1 MLRGSLRIGR
11 VLTTCANGGRCLHT
25 SRVAFSAPVR
35 RSRFAPKV
43 VKPERDTEPEPQLE
57 PKAETKAEPKAEPKA
72 ESKAKSLKVEKPL
85 VEKPK
90 GKSKKEAT
98 KNDKKP
104 LRTERKVQANDT
116 KKNAKS
122 ARQESKPASKA
133 FPQSEPAASTT
144 TASVPEPKIKKHE
157 QTKILEPKR
166 PKVLKKTKKVAS
178 VKPKCKLDIPTFL
191 SVANFATILRVRVPE
206 LLNKLEELGF
216 ENMTNDYILDA
227 ETAELIALEYD
238 FEVNRDDNLGADLFP
253 QELSTDPKKLKP
265 RSPIV
270 TIMGHVDHGKT
281 TILDYLRKSSIVKGE
296 FGGITQHIGAF
307 VVETPVSK
315 KKVTFLDTPGHA
327 AFLKM
332 RERGANMTDVIILV
346 VAAED
351 SVKPQTIEAIKHARN
366 AGVPVVVAIN
376 KCDKETANPE
386 KVVADLSS
394 HGIDVEDYGGETP
407 TVRVSGKT
415 GMGMKDLEEAV
426 VTVADLLELKTQEK
440 GTAVEGWVLES
451 EVKKGLGNVA
461 TFLVKKGELKPGSI
475 IVAGTTFCKVRGMR
489 DEHGK
494 TVKVAK
500 PSQPVEVSGWKE
512 LPDAGDVGLEA
523 KNEALAK
530 KVIGNREKRRRML
543 DEAEQIDRMNEQRT
557 RALVTA
563 QREEKI
569 QDYQLKGFSMDEIRE
584 LEPELF
590 DENEAV
596 VEKVNF
602 IIKADVSGSAEAV
615 RQSIEGLGNDE
626 VQSNVIFEE
635 VGAPS
640 ESDINRAK
648 DSNAQILAFNVKV
661 PKDIMNSASQAGV
674 EIKEYN
680 VIYHLIENVLET
692 LTDKLPPIYETK
704 VTARVSVKQL
714 FDISLKGKQTMT
726 IAGSRV
732 IEGTFKRNSEVR
744 LVRNDEV
751 LYEGR
756 VRQLKV
762 EKNDVA
768 EVKNGADCGVSLEG
782 GPQIEVGD
790 VIESVEKVPVKR
802 HL

>member
-1 MLRGSLRIGR
+1 MLRGSLRITR
-11 VLTTCANGGRCLHT
+11 VLSTSINSSRCLHN
-25 SRVAFSAPVR
+25 SSVLRAGPVR
-35 RSRFAPKV
+35 RSRFSAKIEEPQ
-43 VKPERDTEPEPQLE
+43 PETQPEPQLE
-57 PKAETKAEPKAEPKA
+57 PVKIEQQKEEKVV
-72 ESKAKSLKVEKPL
+72 VEKKQAHENKKQSQK
-85 VEKPK
+85 EK
-90 GKSKKEAT
+90 KSQK
-98 KNDKKP
+98 DK
-104 LRTERKVQANDT
+104 
-116 KKNAKS
+116 
-122 ARQESKPASKA
+122 
-133 FPQSEPAASTT
+133 SEK
-144 TASVPEPKIKKHE
+144 KIKEPVKHEKEQVKTELITPVVEEVKIIKRE
-157 QTKILEPKR
+157 QTKILEPKK
-166 PKVLKKTKKVAS
+166 PKILKKLKSTQMKE
-178 VKPKCKLDIPTFL
+178 KPKCKLDIPTFL
-191 SVANFATILRVRVPE
+191 SVSNFATILRIRVPE
-206 LLNKLEELGF
+206 LLTKLEELGF

-227 ETAELIALEYD
+227 ETAELIAQEYG

-253 QELSTDPKKLKP
+253 EELTTDIKKLKT

-307 VVETPVSK
+307 VVQTPVSK
-315 KKVTFLDTPGHA
+315 KKITFLDTPGHA

-394 HGIDVEDYGGETP
+394 HGIDVEDYGGDTP

-415 GMGMKDLEEAV
+415 GLGMKDLEETVIAV
-426 VTVADLLELKTQEK
+426 AELLELKTQEK
-440 GTAVEGWVLES
+440 GTAIEGWVLES
-451 EVKKGLGNVA
+451 QVKKGLGNVA
-461 TFLVKKGELKPGSI
+461 TFLIKKGELKPGSI
-475 IVAGTTFCKVRGMR
+475 IVAGTTFCKVRGMK

-494 TVKVAK
+494 NVKLAK
-500 PSQPVEVSGWKE
+500 PSQPVEISGWKE
-512 LPDAGDVGLEA
+512 LPDAGEVGLEA
-523 KNEALAK
+523 KSEALAK
-530 KVIGNREKRRRML
+530 KVIANREKRKRML
-543 DEAEQIDRMNEQRT
+543 DEAEQIDEMNKQRT
-557 RALVTA
+557 KALIDA
-563 QREEKI
+563 QRCEKI
-569 QDYQLKGFSMDEIRE
+569 QDYQLKGFSMEEIKE

-590 DENEAV
+590 DEDQNQI
-596 VEKVNF
+596 EKVNF

-615 RQSIEGLGNDE
+615 KQSIEGLGNEE

-635 VGAPS
+635 VGAPT

-661 PKDIMNSASQAGV
+661 PKDIMNSASQSGV

-680 VIYHLIENVLET
+680 VIYHLIENVLDT
-692 LTDKLPPIYETK
+692 LTAKLPPIYETK
-704 VTARVSVKQL
+704 IISKVSVKQL
-714 FDISLKGKQTMT
+714 FEITIKGKQTIT

-732 IEGTFKRNSEVR
+732 VDGTFKRNADIR

-751 LYEGR
+751 IFEGK
-756 VRQLKV
+756 VKQLKV
-762 EKNDVA
+762 EKSDVN

-782 GPQIEVGD
+782 GPEIEVGD
-790 VIESVEKVPVKR
+790 LIESFEKVPIKR